1 MNEAAFPNPNRTDQT
16 GMTLRDYF
24 AAKATDDDVK
34 EYQTGRKIKEVPR
47 KDGLGNLRFSE
58 TVYYTREQAKYRF
71 ADAMLK
77 ERAK

>member
-24 AAKATDDDVK
+24 AAKAMQGLIASPRGTPDGKDATDA
-34 EYQTGRKIKEVPR
+34 
-47 KDGLGNLRFSE
+47 
-58 TVYYTREQAKYRF
+58 YYAKAAYVM

-77 ERAK
+77 AREA